1 MAARCD
7 HVVAAAAADAAAL
20 AGVAGRFAA
29 CGARLYAAEAYAD
42 ASRAAQRAGAAR
54 EARMLAGRA
63 RDLAAECE
71 GAATPAL
78 VLTEDAVPLS
88 KREREVA
95 MLAAE
100 GLTSKDIGERLFLS
114 RRTVENHLHRAYDKL
129 GTTGRAGL
137 RTALG
142 LDP

>member
-1 MAARCD
+1 M
-7 HVVAAAAADAAAL
+7 
-20 AGVAGRFAA
+20 
-29 CGARLYAAEAYAD
+29 YAAEAFAD
-42 ASRAAQRAGAAR
+42 ASRAAQRSAAAR
-54 EARMLAGRA
+54 DARMYAAKA
-63 RDLAAECE
+63 RELAALCE

-78 VLTEDAVPLS
+78 VLTEDAAPLS

-100 GLTSKDIGERLFLS
+100 GLTSKDIGERLYLS

-129 GTTGRAGL
+129 GTSGRAGL
-137 RTALG
+137 RAALG